1 MSPAVVP
8 APWCGCGYYRPTTA
22 HSADAVDAAAAAAAA
37 AAATVLLSEFSVFNN
52 TMPLCVCAGEGYL
65 DFQPKDAIRARGTFR
80 VVSILL
86 RIV

>member
-8 APWCGCGYYRPTTA
+8 APWCGYYRPTTA
-22 HSADAVDAAAAAAAA
+22 HSADAVDAAAAA

>member
-8 APWCGCGYYRPTTA
+8 APWCGYYRPTTA
-22 HSADAVDAAAAAAAA
+22 HSADAVDAAAAAA